1 MGVWKTKVKRN
12 ADSGGQDLEVSEE
25 NKDSY
30 KDWTRAIS
38 VISWPRMWLHSV
50 CILRTLERLNV
61 LMCLAEGFFKPG

>member
-30 KDWTRAIS
+30 KDWTRAIP
-38 VISWPRMWLHSV
+38 VISCPRMWLHSV

-61 LMCLAEGFFKPG
+61 LMSLAEGFFKPG

>member
-30 KDWTRAIS
+30 KDWTGAIP
-38 VISWPRMWLHSV
+38 VISWPRMWLHPA
-50 CILRTLERLNV
+50 CTLRTLERLNGKV
-61 LMCLAEGFFKPG
+61 MY